1 MAAQDKVTFK
11 QDLTEPVKIRHYE
24 GVVFTGDDCGNLIKV
39 ALFDG
44 GTPYSGGGTVSAT
57 AVLADGTTFPLT
69 QGSITGNMVSVPLE
83 AGALAVSGLMGLY
96 VKISGGGII
105 CTVLNAIFTVQ
116 VTDTGMVPAAIVT
129 TVNELV
135 AAIRDAQDS
144 IPADLTNLLA
154 AVAPTFSTTTAYNA
168 GAYVWQGG
176 KLYRFTAAHPAGTWT
191 GTDAVTVALGNDVV
205 DLKSAITKQS
215 NKNLLNGYAPLS
227 LASTTVYDF
236 ADNTMTIGTNT
247 SGDSVI
253 TYAIFDLGLLADTYA
268 DTGVRITIS
277 GVVAEKMGT
286 NVTIHS
292 GVISSSGSFT
302 RIANWVSSDI
312 TGEFSRTTTISADT
326 LQTHTGKHIGVRI
339 YGGYQVAVTLN
350 SKTVFEN
357 LQIEIGSAATDYEPY
372 LTAVDYTARKTISNE
387 VTRIDALID
396 TEISD
401 VEGQIDTAV
410 TGIEN
415 ELSGYIGRSL
425 VNYGN
430 IVTTELDLNGGDF
443 VHPGTWTVND
453 VRYMPD
459 NSPTDKKCRIVSFA
473 SQTNNSIYTL
483 QLVADIDGNIYTR
496 FSPNTT
502 VWESDWYDWKA
513 NIAKKADEYPYN
525 VQAFKPMWVDSEL
538 FVNNYTITHHGAS
551 EENKVSKM
559 YALYDGM
566 DSAASAAGI
575 TITKDNLG
583 KDASNTFNIYNYK
596 VSLNTGGKP
605 VVLLIVGEH
614 GDELNSAMLGYYAY
628 REIIDGVLTKYLKY
642 VDFWVVPLMNPWGYE
657 HNTRNNSNDVNLN
670 RDFPCEWQYS
680 TSGHNKTGNTA
691 LSQPETNI
699 IYNLIVNNQSKI
711 LFMCNKHDTGPIA
724 GKIGTNQE
732 DIVGYMSSYLDNDI
746 IVNNGMAQIQNALV
760 RQTDAWIIDNC
771 SIDISNRQLIASRKV
786 KTSGSM
792 DLFANSI
799 GVHGS
804 LVEICNSAIGGDY
817 PYYPSGAGHHAD
829 LARLGLNLFV
839 NYLMTTIENNMDIL
853 KDNRLYGDLKYCS
866 RKLVDG
872 NYVDI
877 ELEWTGTE
885 LVEKT

>member
-1 MAAQDKVTFK
+1 MPITLSG
-11 QDLTEPVKIRHYE
+11 DLLHIKN
-24 GVVFTGDDCGNLIKV
+24 GN
-39 ALFDG
+39 
-44 GTPYSGGGTVSAT
+44 TYTSANT
-57 AVLADGTTFPLT
+57 MIN
-69 QGSITGNMVSVPLE
+69 GSISEVNAARDNGV
-83 AGALAVSGLMGLY
+83 AAVNSTASA
-96 VKISGGGII
+96 KTAEI
-105 CTVLNAIFTVQ
+105 NAR
-116 VTDTGMVPAAIVT
+116 
-129 TVNELV
+129 VNELTS
-135 AAIRDAQDS
+135 AAS
-144 IPADLTNLLA
+144 TNKEVTDMFA
-154 AVAPTFSTTTAYNA
+154 EAFSASKSYTAGEYVIYTTNGVNKLYQFTVNHAA
-168 GAYVWQGG
+168 GAWKGSADT
-176 KLYRFTAAHPAGTWT
+176 KE
-191 GTDAVTVALGNDVV
+191 VTVAGSVSDFATNLVKGQNTEPTDPDTRIWIDTDSTKSVV
-205 DLKSAITKQS
+205 VPQIDDDNVSTTDTWSSSKIKSEDDGIREEVGELKSAITKQS

-227 LASTTVYDF
+227 FASPTVYEF
-236 ADNTMTIGTNT
+236 ADNIMTIGTNT

-268 DTGVRITIS
+268 DTGVRLTIS

-302 RIANWVSSDI
+302 RIANWVNSDI

-372 LTAVDYTARKTISNE
+372 LTAVDYTARKNISNE
-387 VTRIDALID
+387 VTRIDSLID
-396 TEISD
+396 TEISN

-410 TGIEN
+410 AGIES
-415 ELSGYIGRSL
+415 ELSAYIGRSL

-430 IVTTELDLNGGDF
+430 IVTTGLDLNGGDF

-453 VRYMPD
+453 VQYMPA

-483 QLVADIDGNIYTR
+483 QLVADIAGNIYTR

-502 VWESDWYDWKA
+502 VWESEWYDWKSK
-513 NIAKKADEYPYN
+513 IAEISEKADEYPFN
-525 VQAFKPMWVDSEL
+525 VQAFKPMWVNSEL

-596 VSLNTGGKP
+596 VSLNSGEKP

-792 DLFANSI
+792 DLFVNSI

-804 LVEICNSAIGGDY
+804 LVEICNSAVSADY

-853 KDNRLYGDLKYCS
+853 HDNRLYGSLKYYS